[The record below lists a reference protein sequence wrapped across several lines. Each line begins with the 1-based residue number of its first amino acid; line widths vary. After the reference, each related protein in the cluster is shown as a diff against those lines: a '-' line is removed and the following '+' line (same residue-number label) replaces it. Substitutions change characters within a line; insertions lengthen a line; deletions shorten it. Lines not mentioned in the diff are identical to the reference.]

1 MVVQCN
7 EVKHTAR
14 FYVVLIDVLMRQ
26 DFKRQLTVACK
37 DIHTWLTDVC
47 TVTLTDY
54 LTAMVVAPMSFMAR
68 ASSSLSSCSTLN
80 TPSSPEWAR
89 PLRESEGDIGKR
101 RKGMI
106 SLILECCIVRL
117 IS

>member
-37 DIHTWLTDVC
+37 DIHTWLTDMC
-47 TVTLTDY
+47 TVTLTD
-54 LTAMVVAPMSFMAR
+54 
-68 ASSSLSSCSTLN
+68 
-80 TPSSPEWAR
+80 
-89 PLRESEGDIGKR
+89 
-101 RKGMI
+101 
-106 SLILECCIVRL
+106 
-117 IS
+117 